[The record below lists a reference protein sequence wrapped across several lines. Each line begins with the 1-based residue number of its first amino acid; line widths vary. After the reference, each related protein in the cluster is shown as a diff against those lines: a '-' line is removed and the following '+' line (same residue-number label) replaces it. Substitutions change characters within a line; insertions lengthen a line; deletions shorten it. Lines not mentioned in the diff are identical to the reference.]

1 VRLSTVGLLLVMS
14 ALAAH
19 PETVSELLA
28 AASSVN
34 PIPAS
39 LALDRELAE
48 LRLEKS
54 RIEAKRD
61 RDRLSAETAYLSTL
75 ESQRRSL
82 LDFCTIVI
90 DAVFDAA
97 VAEVDARIA
106 ARSATAATDEEEG
119 ARRQFARGLLSEE
132 DLANAGLQR
141 RSALLSAEQAEWA
154 LEDASRQL
162 KEATGLAWRPSL
174 VPGVPDVVLPADASA
189 WVRNDLA
196 LRAAELALQV
206 ATGDADALPGNAA
219 PYDRR
224 IAEAALEKAT
234 MALAQARQGSERGFR
249 GAVQNL
255 QSQKASI
262 ALREGE
268 IELQRALLADAE
280 RRYRQGVV
288 ARGEW
293 DRQQVRAWTAEKARL
308 QALRGFLRSL
318 LGYLVSTGA
327 DPREALP

>member
-1 VRLSTVGLLLVMS
+1 VRLPTVGLLLVMS

-19 PETVSELLA
+19 PDTVPELLA
-28 AASSVN
+28 AASSAN
-34 PIPAS
+34 PVPAT

-61 RDRLSAETAYLSTL
+61 RDRLSAETTYLSTL

-82 LDFCTIVI
+82 LEFCTGVI

-106 ARSATAATDEEEG
+106 ARSATAATDDEEG

-132 DLANAGLQR
+132 ELANAGLAL
-141 RSALLSAEQAEWA
+141 RSALLASEQADWVR
-154 LEDASRQL
+154 EDAYRQL
-162 KEATGLAWRPSL
+162 EAATGLEWRPSL
-174 VPGVPDVVLPADASA
+174 VPGIPELALPADASV
-189 WVRNDLA
+189 WVRNDLG
-196 LRAAELALQV
+196 LRKAELALQM
-206 ATGDADALPGNAA
+206 ATIDRDALPGNAA

-224 IAEAALEKAT
+224 IAEAALEKAE

-249 GAVQNL
+249 GAIQNL
-255 QSQKASI
+255 RSQKASI

-293 DRQQVRAWTAEKARL
+293 DRQQVRSWTAEKARL

-327 DPREALP
+327 DPREAL